1 MRVLIAHRSS
11 TSRAALAEAVPRD
24 GQTPPEIIESA
35 DGHEALEMPLGE
47 DPPALAVVDWDL
59 PAVDGPELCRLVRDF
74 HLSSPP
80 YIVVLAGATHSDTY
94 DAFGAGADDCVRTP
108 APATAIHERLEAGV
122 VAARERQAD
131 DERRLPCARRSK
143 PSAPATP
150 TAWTSSAS
158 RAPRSGSASAVG
170 WMTIPRRRWSGR
182 TARRCSRRSTSSS
195 EAARAG
201 VPQPPALRGGTAE
214 GWAAAALPGLAAARP

>member
-35 DGHEALEMPLGE
+35 DGHEALEMLLGE

-80 YIVVLAGATHSDTY
+80 FIVVLAAATHSDTY

-108 APATAIHERLEAGV
+108 ATAAAIRERLEAAV
-122 VAARERQAD
+122 VAVRERQAD
-131 DERRLPCARRSK
+131 DDNDRASVRATLEAICTSDADAVDFFRFPGAEERLSLGGRPDDEPGRPMAE
-143 PSAPATP
+143 PP
-150 TAWTSSAS
+150 
-158 RAPRSGSASAVG
+158 GSALL
-170 WMTIPRRRWSGR
+170 
-182 TARRCSRRSTSSS
+182 
-195 EAARAG
+195 EAMIF
-201 VPQPPALRGGTAE
+201 QQ
-214 GWAAAALPGLAAARP
+214 